1 MDENLN
7 NNDIL
12 DFNYIDYNNNLENKD
27 EKEKFEYI
35 NFLFDE
41 NLNNNDILHFNY
53 IDYNNNLE
61 DENEK
66 FKYDN

>member
-1 MDENLN
+1 M
-7 NNDIL
+7 
-12 DFNYIDYNNNLENKD
+12 
-27 EKEKFEYI
+27 
-35 NFLFDE
+35 DE